1 MHSDN
6 KTNNCWVRAGW
17 SFPSRGMELL
27 IKCWRRGGMP
37 KGSATKIYK
46 MQQQYSGMATFVLKV
61 FCIAF
66 VATICYSYSYPFHF
80 PWVRTPVPMNMSHLG
95 ATTCQ
100 ELHVPSN
107 KPNASPGF
115 TPFSSTLRGATTRT
129 TTTTME
135 KTTRSFRGAQRGA
148 IHCFVSSFSP
158 FLQSGTAIC
167 AWYPLHPHPRAHTYR
182 QPPLTIP
189 NRQTR
194 WQRFRYPLGSY
205 HSQLPFRIELNS
217 NFYQFTKAT

>member
-6 KTNNCWVRAGW
+6 KTNNCWVRTGW

-37 KGSATKIYK
+37 RGSATKIYK

-115 TPFSSTLRGATTRT
+115 TPIFVDPTWCNNNNNNNGGKQLEVFVAPNVGPSTASSP
-129 TTTTME
+129 
-135 KTTRSFRGAQRGA
+135 
-148 IHCFVSSFSP
+148 P
-158 FLQSGTAIC
+158 FLPFCSQAPQFARDILYTHTLVHTHTDNPLSPSLTARPGGNVFVI
-167 AWYPLHPHPRAHTYR
+167 L
-182 QPPLTIP
+182 
-189 NRQTR
+189 
-194 WQRFRYPLGSY
+194 
-205 HSQLPFRIELNS
+205 
-217 NFYQFTKAT
+217 